1 MIGERRNHGN
11 LAGIIYWSKSFA
23 PFIMNALFL
32 THSASLRA
40 PLRSRS
46 ATLHSGRLTRDIRFG
61 ARLAPHPN
69 FSSAIAPELGIMDKK
84 CGFLDRFKIEIP
96 LNEINPARSFQSFM
110 DR

>member
-1 MIGERRNHGN
+1 MLLKFKIN
-11 LAGIIYWSKSFA
+11 LLHFVPHHAALSSRWS
-23 PFIMNALFL
+23 
-32 THSASLRA
+32 
-40 PLRSRS
+40 
-46 ATLHSGRLTRDIRFG
+46 SGQITRDIRFG